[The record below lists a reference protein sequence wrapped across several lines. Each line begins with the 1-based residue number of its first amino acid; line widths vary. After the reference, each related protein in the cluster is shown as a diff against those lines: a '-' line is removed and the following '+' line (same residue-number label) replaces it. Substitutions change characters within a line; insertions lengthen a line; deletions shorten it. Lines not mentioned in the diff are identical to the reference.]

1 MLRSLTGERYQ
12 IGAVAYVKRPHL
24 DADLAEPTQINHEA
38 LKCSTYHEENDGECM
53 PKDKLEDEI
62 DALFQLPLA
71 EFTGARN
78 TLAAQLKKERR
89 VNDAERVKLLSKPS
103 VSAWTVNQLYWNH
116 REEFDQLIATGK
128 RFGPARVARKAAG
141 MRDSL
146 DARREVL
153 VELSDLATALLRDAG
168 HNPAQDTIRRII
180 TTLEAMS
187 AYALLPDGPTPG
199 RLTHDLDPPSFDSLA
214 SLMSA
219 PAKIEDA
226 DIAPARKSASKATA
240 DNVRRLEEFR
250 KAKVTAAKI
259 SLQDAKKSL
268 ADARSRA
275 QHLEAAQKK
284 ANAEVKETE
293 KLRREAEQRL
303 ERATAASEDAV
314 RRAESIADELGEVAK
329 TAAEAKRAVDKATKE
344 LESLL
349 RE

>member
-1 MLRSLTGERYQ
+1 MVT
-12 IGAVAYVKRPHL
+12 
-24 DADLAEPTQINHEA
+24 
-38 LKCSTYHEENDGECM
+38 
-53 PKDKLEDEI
+53 KDKLEDEI
-62 DALFQLPLA
+62 DALFRLPLA

-78 TLAAQLKKERR
+78 TLAARLKKERR
-89 VNDAERVKLLSKPS
+89 AKDADRVKLLSKPS
-103 VSAWTVNQLYWNH
+103 ISAWTVNQLYWNH
-116 REEFDQLIATGK
+116 RDTFDQLIATGK

-153 VELSDLATALLRDAG
+153 IELSDLAAALLRGAG
-168 HNPAQDTIRRII
+168 HNPSPDTIRRIV

-199 RLTHDLDPPSFDSLA
+199 RLTQDLDPPSFDSLA

-219 PAKIEDA
+219 PGKIEDVE
-226 DIAPARKSASKATA
+226 IVPARKTVSKATT

-250 KAKVTAAKI
+250 KAKITAAKI

-275 QHLEAAQKK
+275 QNLEAAQKK
-284 ANAEVKETE
+284 ANADAKEAE

-303 ERATAASEDAV
+303 EKATAASEDAAQ
-314 RRAESIADELGEVAK
+314 RAESIADELGKVAK
-329 TAAEAKRAVDKATKE
+329 TAEEAKRAVDKATKE
-344 LESLL
+344 LESVL
-349 RE
+349 RES